1 VGVPFLTNRVRLTA
15 FDEND
20 ILVYTKEIDVT
31 VTEQHGIK
39 LAVTKHPV
47 AKGIPVTDN
56 IRVEPLALQVV
67 AFFSDFPARI
77 DDVAQKVAT
86 GESSSETY
94 EQLCE
99 IATLGWRWTV
109 KTSLKEY
116 TNMAIENISVPRA
129 VDKANA
135 ITATINF
142 IEIRKA
148 SSATAALP
156 DKKPTKA
163 KNKKTQKKGAKPK
176 AKVKDASLAKKLT
189 GSKIVNAAK
198 KLVGL

>member
-116 TNMAIENISVPRA
+116 TNMAIEN
-129 VDKANA
+129 A